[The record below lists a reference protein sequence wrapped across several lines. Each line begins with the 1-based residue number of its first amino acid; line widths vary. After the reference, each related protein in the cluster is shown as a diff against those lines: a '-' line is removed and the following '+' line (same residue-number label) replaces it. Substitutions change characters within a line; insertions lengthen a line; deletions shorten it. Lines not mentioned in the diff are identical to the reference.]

1 MSPKVRNL
9 LVAYCGCQKPQ
20 GAVLRTCD
28 GENGVLLLGYYEE
41 VKMGKKEEG
50 EGEGEHLFMERGA
63 LRLIT

>member
-1 MSPKVRNL
+1 MLIYFEK
-9 LVAYCGCQKPQ
+9 QKISYP
-20 GAVLRTCD
+20 LISTFSSSLTSCD